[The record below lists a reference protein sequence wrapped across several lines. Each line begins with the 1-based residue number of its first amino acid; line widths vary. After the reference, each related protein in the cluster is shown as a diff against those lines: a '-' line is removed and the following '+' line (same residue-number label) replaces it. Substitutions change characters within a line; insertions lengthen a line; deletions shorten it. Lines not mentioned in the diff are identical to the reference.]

1 MLDTITIEYKLENA
15 PTKEYPEMIKDLVDR
30 ANDRKLFFAI
40 NKNQS
45 MVFNDTQRE
54 IIIEALSKLGLPLL
68 DKEKQTQE
76 EKVKYRKIEE
86 IIHKLAF
93 GK

>member
-1 MLDTITIEYKLENA
+1 
-15 PTKEYPEMIKDLVDR
+15 MILTD
-30 ANDRKLFFAI
+30 AE
-40 NKNQS
+40 
-45 MVFNDTQRE
+45 RE
-54 IIIEALSKLGLPLL
+54 IIIEALSKQGLPIFNK
-68 DKEKQTQE
+68 DSQTQK

>member
-15 PTKEYPEMIKDLVDR
+15 PTKEYPEMVKDLVDR

-68 DKEKQTQE
+68 DKDKQTQE

>member
-54 IIIEALSKLGLPLL
+54 IIIEALSKLCLL
-68 DKEKQTQE
+68 YTSDAADE
-76 EKVKYRKIEE
+76 
-86 IIHKLAF
+86 
-93 GK
+93 

>member
-45 MVFNDTQRE
+45 MV
-54 IIIEALSKLGLPLL
+54 
-68 DKEKQTQE
+68 
-76 EKVKYRKIEE
+76 V
-86 IIHKLAF
+86 
-93 GK
+93 